1 MTPIFQSKNIYF
13 IKVTELLI
21 NDYLEMVN
29 DIENVAKYIGGRREP
44 LSAKEELDY
53 INSRLK
59 NNSPMFSMLEK
70 QSGKLIGNIEIM
82 DINNGCGE
90 LGIAITSKMQG
101 KGYGSE
107 ALKRITEYAFES
119 LGLTKIYLKVYPWN
133 KKAIHVYKKCGF
145 RQYNSDENNI
155 YMEITS

>member
-13 IKVTELLI
+13 IKVNESLI

-44 LSAKEELDY
+44 LSAKEELDF
-53 INSRLK
+53 INSRLE

-70 QSGKLIGNIEIM
+70 QSGKFIGNIEIM

-90 LGIAITSKMQG
+90 LGIAITAEMQG

-107 ALKRITEYAFES
+107 SVKRIIEYAFEN

-133 KKAIHVYKKCGF
+133 KKAIHVYEKCGF
-145 RQYNSDENNI
+145 CQCASDENNV